1 MTRLRLTAR
10 AAPGT
15 VAALPARQ
23 PIPPLMLGIAT
34 LWVPFTIIAALG
46 QVARNAMQRQL
57 TGPLGTWGATNIRFL
72 FGFPFSIVFFA
83 VVIAATGDHVPW
95 PTAAFWP
102 WLMLGALCQIVG
114 TGMMLL
120 AMNDRSFVVT
130 TAYLKTEA
138 IQTAIFGFV
147 FLGDHLTVLKVVA
160 ILIATAGVVLAAL
173 RPGAEKGF
181 TDLKPTLL
189 GLGAAAAFA
198 LSAVGFRGAVI
209 VVPGVSFVTAAS
221 YTLVFGLFVQTLVLT
236 IYLLARAPSVLMK
249 ILGLWRPSVLAGF
262 MGAFASQFWF
272 LAFALTAAANV
283 RTLAL
288 VEVLFA
294 QGVAYYSF
302 KQPLS
307 ARELA
312 GIVLIV
318 AGVALLV
325 AV

>member
-1 MTRLRLTAR
+1 MF
-10 AAPGT
+10 T
-15 VAALPARQ
+15 VAS
-23 PIPPLMLGIAT
+23 
-34 LWVPFTIIAALG
+34 LWVPFTIVAALG

-72 FGFPFSIVFFA
+72 FGFPFSILFFIG
-83 VVIAATGDHVPW
+83 VLMFTGDAVPR
-95 PTAAFWP
+95 PTLAFWP
-102 WLMLGALCQIVG
+102 WLLLGAISQIVA
-114 TGMMLL
+114 TGLMLL

-147 FLGDHLTVLKVVA
+147 FLGDHLTALKVLA
-160 ILIATAGVVLAAL
+160 IVIATVGVVITAL
-173 RPGAEKGF
+173 RPGGEKGF
-181 TDLKPTLL
+181 ADWRPTAI
-189 GLGAAAAFA
+189 GLVSAASFA
-198 LSAVGFRGAVI
+198 LSANGYRGAI
-209 VVPGVSFVTAAS
+209 ITIEGTSFVTAAT
-221 YTLVFGLFVQTLVLT
+221 YTLVFGLFVQTLILT
-236 IYLLARAPSVLMK
+236 VYLLARAPDVLK
-249 ILGLWRPSVLAGF
+249 SILGLWRPSLLAGF

-294 QGVAYYSF
+294 QAVAYYSF

-312 GIVLIV
+312 GIALIV
-318 AGVALLV
+318 VGVALLV
-325 AV
+325 AF

>member
-1 MTRLRLTAR
+1 
-10 AAPGT
+10 
-15 VAALPARQ
+15 
-23 PIPPLMLGIAT
+23 MLGIAT
-34 LWVPFTIIAALG
+34 LWIPFTIIAALG

-102 WLMLGALCQIVG
+102 WLMLGALCQILG

-147 FLGDHLTVLKVVA
+147 FLGDHLTALKVVA
-160 ILIATAGVVLAAL
+160 ILIATAGVVIAAL
-173 RPGAEKGF
+173 RPGAGKGF

-221 YTLVFGLFVQTLVLT
+221 YTLVFGLFLQTLVLT
-236 IYLLARAPSVLMK
+236 IYLLARAPGVLK
-249 ILGLWRPSVLAGF
+249 AILGLWKPSMLAGF

-294 QGVAYYSF
+294 QAVAYYSF

-307 ARELA
+307 ARELS
-312 GIVLIV
+312 GIALIV
-318 AGVALLV
+318 VGVALLV
-325 AV
+325 AA

>member
-1 MTRLRLTAR
+1 MFSIT
-10 AAPGT
+10 
-15 VAALPARQ
+15 
-23 PIPPLMLGIAT
+23 T
-34 LWVPFTIIAALG
+34 LWIPFTITAALG

-72 FGFPFSIVFFA
+72 FGFPFSILFFV
-83 VVIAATGDHVPW
+83 VVIVVSGDHFPV
-95 PTAAFWP
+95 PTASFWP
-102 WLMLGALCQIVG
+102 WLLLGALTQIIG
-114 TGMMLL
+114 TGMMLV
-120 AMNDRSFVVT
+120 AMNDRSFVVS

-147 FLGDHLTVLKVVA
+147 FLGDHLTLLKVVA
-160 ILIATAGVVLAAL
+160 ILIATAGVVIAAL
-173 RPGAEKGF
+173 RPGVEKGF
-181 TDLKPTLL
+181 TDLKPTLM
-189 GLGAAAAFA
+189 GLGAAASFA

-236 IYLLARAPSVLMK
+236 VYLLVRAPDVLKK
-249 ILGLWRPSVLAGF
+249 ILSLWKPSMLAGF

-272 LAFALTAAANV
+272 LSFALTAAANV

-288 VEVLFA
+288 IEVLFA

-302 KQPLS
+302 QQPLS
-307 ARELA
+307 ARELS

-318 AGVALLV
+318 IGVALLV
-325 AV
+325 AA

>member
-1 MTRLRLTAR
+1 MFSTT
-10 AAPGT
+10 
-15 VAALPARQ
+15 
-23 PIPPLMLGIAT
+23 T
-34 LWVPFTIIAALG
+34 LWIPFTIVAALG
-46 QVARNAMQRQL
+46 QVARNAMQRSL

-72 FGFPFSIVFFA
+72 FGFPFSIVFFG
-83 VVIAATGDHVPW
+83 VVIVATGDAVPW
-95 PTAAFWP
+95 PTASFWP
-102 WLMLGALCQIVG
+102 WLLLGALNQITG

-147 FLGDHLTVLKVVA
+147 FLGDHLTWFKVIA
-160 ILIATAGVVLAAL
+160 ILIATAGVVIAAL
-173 RPGAEKGF
+173 RPGGAKGF
-181 TDLKPTLL
+181 GDWKPTLL
-189 GLGAAAAFA
+189 GLGAAASFA
-198 LSAVGFRGAVI
+198 LSAVGFRGAVT

-236 IYLLARAPSVLMK
+236 IYLLARAPEVLTK
-249 ILGLWRPSVLAGF
+249 ILGLWKPSLFAGF

-307 ARELA
+307 LRELS
-312 GIVLIV
+312 GIALIV
-318 AGVALLV
+318 IGVGLLV

>member
-1 MTRLRLTAR
+1 MFT
-10 AAPGT
+10 
-15 VAALPARQ
+15 
-23 PIPPLMLGIAT
+23 IAT
-34 LWVPFTIIAALG
+34 LWIPFTITAALG

-72 FGFPFSIVFFA
+72 FGFPFSLIFFA
-83 VVIAATGDHVPW
+83 IVMVASGDPVPW
-95 PTAAFWP
+95 PTAVFWP
-102 WLMLGALCQIVG
+102 WLLLGAFSQIVG
-114 TGMMLL
+114 TGLMLL

-147 FLGDHLTVLKVVA
+147 FLGDHLTVLKVIA
-160 ILIATAGVVLAAL
+160 ILIATIGVIITAL

-181 TDLKPTLL
+181 ADLRPTLM

-198 LSAVGFRGAVI
+198 LSAVGYRGAVI
-209 VVPGVSFVTAAS
+209 VVPGVTFVTAAS
-221 YTLVFGLFVQTLVLT
+221 YTLVFGLFVQTLVLS
-236 IYLLARAPSVLMK
+236 IYLLWRAPDVLKK
-249 ILGLWRPSVLAGF
+249 IIGLWKPSLLAGF

-294 QGVAYYSF
+294 QAVAYYTF
-302 KQPLS
+302 KQPIS

-318 AGVALLV
+318 VGVALLV
-325 AV
+325 AF

>member
-1 MTRLRLTAR
+1 MQLRRLTAP

-15 VAALPARQ
+15 LRHLPAGN
-23 PIPPLMLGIAT
+23 PMFTVAT
-34 LWVPFTIIAALG
+34 LWIPFTLVAALG
-46 QVARNAMQRQL
+46 QVARNAMQRSL

-72 FGFPFSIVFFA
+72 FGFPFSILFFA
-83 VVIAATGDHVPW
+83 VVMIVSGDPLPW
-95 PTAAFWP
+95 PTATFWP
-102 WLMLGALCQIVG
+102 WVLLGAMAQIVG

-138 IQTAIFGFV
+138 IQTAIFGFI
-147 FLGDHLTVLKVVA
+147 FLGDHLTLLKVVA
-160 ILIATAGVVLAAL
+160 IFVATAGVVIAAL
-173 RPGAEKGF
+173 RPASGKGF
-181 TDLKPTLL
+181 ADLKPTIL
-189 GLGAAAAFA
+189 GLAAAAAFA

-221 YTLVFGLFVQTLVLT
+221 FTLVVGLFVQTFILS
-236 IYLLARAPSVLMK
+236 IYLTLRAPDVLKK
-249 ILGLWRPSVLAGF
+249 IFGLWRPSMFAGF

-294 QGVAYYSF
+294 QAVAYYSF
-302 KQPLS
+302 KQPLA
-307 ARELA
+307 ARELV

-318 AGVALLV
+318 VGVALLV
-325 AV
+325 SV